1 MGRDLRSPADGNRLM
16 LNECASAPAT
26 AADAHR
32 AIVAVWKMEQPRLIT
47 GLARMLR
54 DIPLAEE
61 LTQEALVTA
70 LENWPKSG
78 VPQRPGAWL
87 MVTARRLAIDYFRRD
102 RIRASKLQFIAM
114 ELEEAQREIPE
125 FDWLDDDIGDELLRL
140 IFTACHPILSREA
153 RTALTLRMVGGL
165 TTEEIARA
173 FLVPVSTIAQ
183 RIVRAKRTLSDSGL
197 TYDTPRGDRLRDRMI
212 SVLEVIYLIFNE
224 GYSAT
229 AGDEW
234 MRIQL
239 CDEAR
244 RLGRILTAVM
254 PDEPEAHGLLSLMEL
269 NSSRAAAR
277 TDSSGSALLLDHQ
290 DRRQW
295 DMIQVRR
302 GLVSLVKAL
311 ELGGGG
317 GFYTLQATI
326 AACHA
331 RAATPADTPWERIAI
346 LYGRLA
352 RSWPSP
358 VIELNRAV
366 AVAMSEGA
374 EAGITIV
381 DRLAEDPSLRD
392 YHLLP
397 SVRGDLLER
406 LGRLPEARAAFA
418 TAATMTANA
427 RERELLLKRATSL

>member
-87 MVTARRLAIDYFRRD
+87 MVTARRLAIDYLRRD

-114 ELEEAQREIPE
+114 ELEEAQRQIPE

-290 DRRQW
+290 DRRRW

-374 EAGITIV
+374 EAGLSIV

-427 RERELLLKRATSL
+427 RERELLLKRATGL